1 MSAVEATLAVAA
13 LVIGVTGA
21 WSPCG
26 FSMVETIGLSGDGS
40 RRRTTIAACASFAP
54 GAVLGGMMTFGLL
67 SALGHLVHGV
77 GGRASYLVAAAIAI
91 AAGVADARGTRIA
104 PQIRRQLPER
114 WRWTMPLPLAASLY
128 GVLLGLGFTT
138 FVLSFGVW
146 ALAGISIALGDP
158 ATGLAIGAAFGIGR
172 AIPVLVVAPAVDR
185 PFGIRC
191 VELMAE
197 RPALYRVF
205 RLGDATALA
214 LAAAILAAGSAT
226 ASRTEVPDGADPSVA
241 GRALA
246 FQRPDRSGVL
256 RFRGHVHALPG
267 RDPALGGPFAAVI
280 SSRSRIDILSRYSR
294 NVIGAAHAEDAEA
307 VAISRGWLVYLSL
320 RNRHY
325 ILKARRI
332 RHPSHPGEA
341 RRIAEVSRPAQIG
354 HPSVNGGRVFYA
366 VSKRRSSSIKR
377 RGLGSG
383 GHGTVLRTRTAE
395 LLNPSVRGKRLLY
408 VRVKRSRQSPQA
420 TSPPPLRQSLM
431 LKRLGSSGHSHRVY
445 AHGPRRELWSTALS
459 VRRAFVTLLGRGGP
473 KIVSVQRR

>member
-1 MSAVEATLAVAA
+1 MSAVEVTLAVAA

-185 PFGIRC
+185 PFG
-191 VELMAE
+191 
-197 RPALYRVF
+197 
-205 RLGDATALA
+205 
-214 LAAAILAAGSAT
+214 ILAAGSAT